1 MAFKMASQEV
11 SRKLVF
17 KNLVEKIPERE
28 TLAVA
33 EINDRLA
40 DFDRDLAVVSILYTN
55 RNHG

>member
-1 MAFKMASQEV
+1 MASQEV

-28 TLAVA
+28 ELAIP

-40 DFDRDLAVVSILYTN
+40 DFDKYLAVVSILYMN